1 MKFVPHWLQRKA
13 ARIIVKAAGMP
24 VVSPWVRYSFL
35 EPTFT
40 RLTRDGYQKNSALFA
55 CVSALTFAFPEPPL
69 LITQDGE
76 PLLQNPLRRLLTNP
90 NPLMGEA
97 ELMMYTMEYMALGGN
112 AYWYKVR
119 SGAGRVVELWPY
131 HVGHILPVPGGD
143 NWIAR
148 YEFDSGDGIKRPIPT
163 EDIIHFKW
171 PAIDPKQPW
180 MAQPPILAAA
190 RETDTDSEA
199 THYLYALLKNDA
211 VPRTAIEY
219 PPEAD
224 ITRQEELRIKEQWR
238 ERYGGDNRGDV
249 AILTGGGKINRLS
262 LNLQELAFEAL
273 STIPETRIA
282 AALRVPPIVAGLN
295 AGLQRSTFAN
305 YGEARKAFTQDTLVP
320 LWRLVESELQAD
332 LVPEFDQR
340 LTIAYDTGQVEA
352 LQENEAERR
361 AFLLGEFQAGALTL
375 NEYRRLRGYAD
386 TDQGDVFYLPN
397 TITITSA
404 TPEEATPNEALPEI
418 FAYHIDNGIVTRN
431 EVRERL
437 GLPPEDAS
445 QDEQLR
451 RLQSAL
457 VIVQSAVMVGI
468 PLSTALRLVGMDG
481 NLSGVDSDPDPE
493 QRTLPTAPERK
504 TLPLAIKQVSIV
516 RRERIAGRIEQR
528 ALAYLS
534 GEYSRAAAWI
544 QENAPE
550 QEQRS
555 VPAPDLLTPRHE
567 TNGHH
572 HDHAL
577 LLLPEAKQDLPPW
590 ASEIPVDDG
599 SEITGWIRGFHV
611 DLMELAFGD
620 AADTLGMDL
629 LFDVENENVQEVL
642 GELAQLVSRVADTT
656 RDDIAALVGISA
668 QEGWSIDDL
677 AAEVLKLNEIQTTNR
692 ARLIA
697 RTETARAYSEG
708 SLLGY
713 ADGGVEETE
722 WLVTDP
728 CPICEPL
735 AGRTAPIGAEFAPG
749 IRVPGD
755 PHPGCKCALAPVVTV

>member
-1 MKFVPHWLQRKA
+1 MKLLPNWLRKHA
-13 ARIIVKAAGMP
+13 ARTIVKAAGLP
-24 VVSPWVRYSFL
+24 VVSPWVFDSFL
-35 EPTFT
+35 TPTFT

-55 CVSALTFAFPEPPL
+55 CISALSFAFPEPPIL
-69 LITQDGE
+69 VSQAGE
-76 PLLQNPLRRLLTNP
+76 PLPDHPVRRLFTNP
-90 NPLMGEA
+90 NPLMGEK
-97 ELMMYTMEYMALGGN
+97 ELMLYTIEYMALGGN

-119 SGAGRVVELWPY
+119 NGAGRVVQLWPY
-131 HVGHILPVPGGD
+131 HAGNITPIPGGD
-143 NWIAR
+143 TWIQH
-148 YEFDSGDGIKRPIPT
+148 YEYDLGDGRTTILDTR
-163 EDIIHFKW
+163 DVIHFKW
-171 PAIDPKQPW
+171 PAIDPDQPW
-180 MAQPPILAAA
+180 MAQPPIRAAA
-190 RETDTDSEA
+190 RETDTDNEA
-199 THYLYALLKNDA
+199 TRYLFALLKNDA
-211 VPRTAIEY
+211 IPRTVIEM
-219 PPEAD
+219 PTEAD
-224 ITRQEELRIKEQWR
+224 ITKQESERIKEQWR
-238 ERYGGDNRGDV
+238 ERYGGDQRGDV
-249 AILTGGGKINRLS
+249 AIMTGGAKVQRLS

-305 YGEARKAFTQDTLVP
+305 YGEARKAFAQDTLIP

-332 LVPEFDQR
+332 LIPEFDRR
-340 LTIAYDTGQVEA
+340 LTITYDTGQVEA
-352 LQENEAERR
+352 LQESEEERR
-361 AFLLGEFQAGALTL
+361 AFLLSEFQSGALTL

-468 PLSTALRLVGMDG
+468 PLSTALRLVGMDSS
-481 NLSGVDSDPDPE
+481 LSGTDPEPE
-493 QRTLPTAPERK
+493 QRALPTTPQRK
-504 TLPLAIKQVSIV
+504 TLPLAIKQTSVV
-516 RRERIAGRIEQR
+516 RRERLQRRIERR
-528 ALAYLS
+528 ATAYLS
-534 GEYSRAAAWI
+534 DQYSTAAAWI
-544 QENAPE
+544 RGNAPE

-555 VPAPDLLTPRHE
+555 APAPDLLTPKHN

-572 HDHAL
+572 HHAL
-577 LLLPEAKQDLPPW
+577 VLLPEVKRDLPPW
-590 ASEIPVDDG
+590 ASEIPLDDG

-611 DLMELAFGD
+611 DLIELAFGD

-677 AAEVLKLNEIQTTNR
+677 AAEILKLNEIQTPNR

-713 ADGGVEETE
+713 ADGGIEETE
-722 WLVTDP
+722 WLVSDP

-735 AGRTAPIGAEFAPG
+735 AGRTAPIGGEFAPG

-755 PHPGCKCALAPVVTV
+755 PHPACKCALAPVVTA